1 MIEKNETESLDT
13 YIYNILSRLVLLCG
27 KPWTTVTPSLSFVV
41 SWHWSAYSRISSWSF
56 SFSSVPCNPTLDF
69 KLFREISKYVLP
81 DFEHDKWT
89 MLKNCNIGAGR
100 LPDGKIKFNAF
111 FSIGTLSL
119 FIMALQS
126 ALTLMV
132 SLGVVFILQYEM
144 VWTKSKRIAVFPQ
157 ETIL

>member
-89 MLKNCNIGAGR
+89 MLKNCNMGAGR

-111 FSIGTLSL
+111 FSIGTHFNQPWLWWWAWASSL
-119 FIMALQS
+119 FFNMKLFGQNPK
-126 ALTLMV
+126 
-132 SLGVVFILQYEM
+132 E
-144 VWTKSKRIAVFPQ
+144 
-157 ETIL
+157 

>member
-1 MIEKNETESLDT
+1 M
-13 YIYNILSRLVLLCG
+13 
-27 KPWTTVTPSLSFVV
+27 
-41 SWHWSAYSRISSWSF
+41 
-56 SFSSVPCNPTLDF
+56 
-69 KLFREISKYVLP
+69 
-81 DFEHDKWT
+81 
-89 MLKNCNIGAGR
+89 GAGR

-132 SLGVVFILQYEM
+132 SLGVVFILQYEI